1 MLLFWKKVIAGH
13 GGASLLLNHFS
24 KSMQISAPL
33 YPQPQYIL
41 VEASS
46 YTFSHVLLALL
57 KYSTHVLLGHLPS
70 VLPAGM
76 GKLMLVLYWARSF
89 HCPTQNQHQC
99 YLFHQRTGQLPQRC
113 MYGIF
118 EYPVGHVRKCS

>member
-1 MLLFWKKVIAGH
+1 MHAVLLFGKKVIAGH

-24 KSMQISAPL
+24 KSIQISAPL

-70 VLPAGM
+70 ALPAGM
-76 GKLMLVLYWARSF
+76 RKTDASFVLGKIFPLPNTKPASVLPIPLANW
-89 HCPTQNQHQC
+89 PTA
-99 YLFHQRTGQLPQRC
+99 PA
-113 MYGIF
+113 
-118 EYPVGHVRKCS
+118 VHVWDI